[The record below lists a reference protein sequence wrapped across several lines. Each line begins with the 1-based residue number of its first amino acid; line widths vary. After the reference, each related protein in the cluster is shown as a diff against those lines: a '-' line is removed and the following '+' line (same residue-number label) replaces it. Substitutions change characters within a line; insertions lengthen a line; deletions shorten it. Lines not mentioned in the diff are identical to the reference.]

1 MCEVKDKV
9 SEGSSGVQMSCGVDV
24 DSVLRQL
31 GQMGRFHVGVYLMA
45 ALVAVQVGLLHVT
58 YIFLAADVPY
68 RMLKKIEEVVEMS
81 TPLGLDTDRLMRELG
96 QFKRFHLTNYC
107 LLALP
112 VFVAALYATNYV
124 FLAADVPYRCVVP
137 ECESVNSTAYSPVW
151 LEAALPPEERDRKC
165 MRRAPSDPQ
174 LPCQEESAFSDHL
187 KSCDHWIYA
196 TKDTIV
202 GEFNLA
208 CQDWKRTLV
217 GTIHNI
223 GMLVSLPIIGYIS
236 DRWGRKR
243 ALILSCTLVG
253 VIGTLKAFSIS
264 YEMYVIVE
272 FLETVAGASAFPAA
286 YILTIE
292 LLGQD
297 KRVHTTAFLGIML
310 VLGGLSFAL
319 LAKTFH
325 YWRTFILVVYPPS
338 ILFLL
343 YIYFLPESIRWL
355 LSKGRKEEAV
365 EIIMRA
371 TEINKVKLSDDTMK
385 QLTEDTKTVEQK
397 KDAEEEEGLWVQVL
411 HSPIIMIR
419 LAICSWWWI
428 TCTFV
433 FYGLAINSVS
443 LAGDKYT
450 NYMLVVSVEV
460 IAVVTNALVL
470 DRIGR
475 KRTLLCAYVVCGITC
490 IIFPFVPKDISY
502 LATILYLI
510 GKIAITQAFSGI
522 YMYTSELFPTHARHS
537 LLGFC
542 SMVGRIGSIVAPQM
556 PLLAKYVEWLP
567 SVLFGSAALMA
578 GGLMMTT
585 PETLNT
591 RLPDTIREAEQI
603 ANQKRPTEDMQMN
616 SSRM

>member
-1 MCEVKDKV
+1 MSGTNSQVRDGVV
-9 SEGSSGVQMSCGVDV
+9 SEQKPSVEMKAKLEARSPTSSLSCGVDA

-31 GQMGRFHVGVYLMA
+31 GQAGRFHLRVYVLV
-45 ALVAVQVGLLHVT
+45 ALAAVQVGLLHTT

-68 RMLKKIEEVVEMS
+68 RCQIPECELLNS
-81 TPLGLDTDRLMRELG
+81 TEYSPEW
-96 QFKRFHLTNYC
+96 
-107 LLALP
+107 LALP
-112 VFVAALYATNYV
+112 NNAREQRCSRRMLLPERGSCVKEAFGDELQPCEHWLYAS
-124 FLAADVPYRCVVP
+124 R
-137 ECESVNSTAYSPVW
+137 
-151 LEAALPPEERDRKC
+151 
-165 MRRAPSDPQ
+165 
-174 LPCQEESAFSDHL
+174 
-187 KSCDHWIYA
+187 
-196 TKDTIV
+196 DTIV
-202 GEFNLA
+202 AEFNLA

-223 GMLVSLPIIGYIS
+223 GMLISLPIFGYIS
-236 DRWGRKR
+236 DRWGRKK

-253 VIGTLKAFSIS
+253 AIGSLKAFSIS

-297 KRVHTTAFLGIML
+297 KRVLTTAFLGIML

-319 LAKTFH
+319 LAKTFT

-338 ILFLL
+338 LLFLL
-343 YIYFLPESIRWL
+343 YIYLLPESIRWL

-365 EIIMRA
+365 EIIMKA
-371 TEINKVKLSDDTMK
+371 AKTNNVTLSDETMK
-385 QLTEDTKTVEQK
+385 QLTEEKTKPIEVKPGDKEPQ
-397 KDAEEEEGLWVQVL
+397 GLWMQVL
-411 HSPIIMIR
+411 RSPIIMTR

-475 KRTLLCAYVVCGITC
+475 KRTLLIAYIVCGLSCVAIA
-490 IIFPFVPKDISY
+490 FVPKTLAW
-502 LATILYLI
+502 LATLLYLI

-542 SMVGRIGSIVAPQM
+542 SMVGRVGSIVAPQM
-556 PLLAKYVEWLP
+556 PLLAIYVEWLP
-567 SVLFGSAALMA
+567 SVLFGATALIA
-578 GGLMMTT
+578 GGLMLTT

-591 RLPDTIREAEQI
+591 RLPDTIQEAERLAQKAPP
-603 ANQKRPTEDMQMN
+603 ANEDIQMN
-616 SSRM
+616 SRS

>member
-1 MCEVKDKV
+1 MGKPVEF
-9 SEGSSGVQMSCGVDV
+9 SEKPDRVEAT
-24 DSVLRQL
+24 
-31 GQMGRFHVGVYLMA
+31 A
-45 ALVAVQVGLLHVT
+45 AG
-58 YIFLAADVPY
+58 F
-68 RMLKKIEEVVEMS
+68 
-81 TPLGLDTDRLMRELG
+81 DTERLMKELG
-96 QFKRFHLTNYC
+96 QGKPFHLMNYA
-107 LLALP
+107 LLTLT
-112 VFVAALYATNYV
+112 VYTAAIYGINYV
-124 FLAADVPYRCVVP
+124 FLAADVDYRCVVP
-137 ECESVNSTAYSPVW
+137 ECESANSTQYHPAW
-151 LEAALPPEERDRKC
+151 LDGALPAAGRQQRC
-165 MRRAPSDPQ
+165 SRREPLDLAGGCREGTTFTEDLQ
-174 LPCQEESAFSDHL
+174 PCDQWL
-187 KSCDHWIYA
+187 YA
-196 TKDTIV
+196 SWDTIV
-202 GEFNLA
+202 AEFNLA
-208 CQDWKRTLV
+208 CQEWKRTLV
-217 GTIHNI
+217 GTIHNV
-223 GMLVSLPIIGYIS
+223 GMLVSLPILGYIS

-253 VIGTLKAFSIS
+253 AIGSLKAFSVS
-264 YEMYVIVE
+264 YEMYVVIE

-297 KRVHTTAFLGIML
+297 KRVLTTAFLGIML

-325 YWRTFILVVYPPS
+325 YWRTFIIVVYPPS
-338 ILFLL
+338 LLFISYVYL
-343 YIYFLPESIRWL
+343 LPESIRWL
-355 LSKGRKEEAV
+355 LSKGRKQEAV

-371 TEINKVKLSDDTMK
+371 AKMNKVTLSDETMK
-385 QLTEDTKTVEQK
+385 QLTEEKPKEQK
-397 KDAEEEEGLWVQVL
+397 KEDKEEESGLWMQVL
-411 HSPIIMIR
+411 RSPIIMTR

-470 DRIGR
+470 DRVGR
-475 KRTLLCAYVVCGITC
+475 KRTLLVAYTVCGLSCVAIA
-490 IIFPFVPKDISY
+490 FVPKTMPW
-502 LATILYLI
+502 LATLLYLM

-556 PLLAKYVEWLP
+556 PLLAIYIEWLP
-567 SVLFGSAALMA
+567 SVLFGATALVA
-578 GGLMMTT
+578 GGLMLTT

-591 RLPDTIREAEQI
+591 RLPDTIQEAEQI
-603 ANQKRPTEDMQMN
+603 RKQPKTNDIQMN
-616 SSRM
+616 NAAS

>member
-1 MCEVKDKV
+1 MILCP
-9 SEGSSGVQMSCGVDV
+9 
-24 DSVLRQL
+24 
-31 GQMGRFHVGVYLMA
+31 F
-45 ALVAVQVGLLHVT
+45 
-58 YIFLAADVPY
+58 
-68 RMLKKIEEVVEMS
+68 
-81 TPLGLDTDRLMRELG
+81 
-96 QFKRFHLTNYC
+96 
-107 LLALP
+107 
-112 VFVAALYATNYV
+112 
-124 FLAADVPYRCVVP
+124 RCVVP
-137 ECESVNSTAYSPVW
+137 ECEAPNSTEYSPAW
-151 LEAALPPEERDRKC
+151 LELAQAPGVRERRC
-165 MRRAPSDPQ
+165 MRRQPQDPQ
-174 LPCQEESAFSDHL
+174 DCGGGFNEELMPCDQWL
-187 KSCDHWIYA
+187 YA
-196 TKDTIV
+196 SKDTIV
-202 GEFNLA
+202 AEFNLA
-208 CQDWKRTLV
+208 CQEWKRTLV

-223 GMLVSLPIIGYIS
+223 GMLVSLPILGYIS

-253 VIGTLKAFSIS
+253 AIGTLKAFSIS

-272 FLETVAGASAFPAA
+272 FLETIAGASAFPAA

-297 KRVHTTAFLGIML
+297 KRVMTTAFLGIVL

-319 LAKTFH
+319 LAKTFS
-325 YWRTFILVVYPPS
+325 YWRTFILVAYPPS
-338 ILFLL
+338 LLFLL

-365 EIIMRA
+365 EIIMKA
-371 TEINKVKLSDDTMK
+371 AKMNDVTLSDETMK
-385 QLTEDTKTVEQK
+385 QLKEEKVIPIEEK
-397 KDAEEEEGLWVQVL
+397 KDSHEEEGLWMQVL
-411 HSPIIMIR
+411 RSPIIMKR

-470 DRIGR
+470 DKFGR
-475 KRTLLCAYVVCGITC
+475 KKTLLVAYTVCGFACVAIT
-490 IIFPFVPKDISY
+490 FVPENLPW
-502 LATILYLI
+502 LATTLYLL

-556 PLLAKYVEWLP
+556 PLLAIYVSWLP
-567 SVLFGSAALMA
+567 SVLFGATALVA
-578 GGLMMTT
+578 GSLMLTT

-591 RLPDTIREAEQI
+591 RLPDTIAEAEQL
-603 ANQKRPTEDMQMN
+603 ARTPPPAKKQEVMTSQC
-616 SSRM
+616 

>member
-1 MCEVKDKV
+1 
-9 SEGSSGVQMSCGVDV
+9 
-24 DSVLRQL
+24 
-31 GQMGRFHVGVYLMA
+31 MA
-45 ALVAVQVGLLHVT
+45 EKTKPVA
-58 YIFLAADVPY
+58 
-68 RMLKKIEEVVEMS
+68 E
-81 TPLGLDTDRLMRELG
+81 GLDTDRLMHELG
-96 QFKRFHLTNYC
+96 QFRRFHLLSYF
-107 LLALP
+107 LLSLP
-112 VFVAALYATNYV
+112 AFAAAHYAINYV

-137 ECESVNSTAYSPVW
+137 ECEAANSTEYNPSW
-151 LEAALPPEERDRKC
+151 LASALPPGGREKRC
-165 MRRAPSDPQ
+165 FSRAPLDDQ
-174 LPCQEESAFSDHL
+174 LPCQDGGFAEEL
-187 KSCDHWIYA
+187 RSCDQWLYA
-196 TKDTIV
+196 SKNTIV
-202 GEFNLA
+202 SEFNLA
-208 CQDWKRTLV
+208 CQEWKRTLV

-223 GMLVSLPIIGYIS
+223 GMLVSLPILGYIS

-253 VIGTLKAFSIS
+253 AIGSLKAFSIS

-297 KRVHTTAFLGIML
+297 KRVLTTAFLGIVL

-319 LAKTFH
+319 LAKTFQ

-338 ILFLL
+338 LLFLS
-343 YIYFLPESIRWL
+343 YIYLLPESIRWL
-355 LSKGRKEEAV
+355 LSQNRKEEAV

-371 TEINKVKLSDDTMK
+371 AKMNNVTLSEETLSQLKTEKIIPTD
-385 QLTEDTKTVEQK
+385 EK
-397 KDAEEEEGLWVQVL
+397 KDPEAEDGLWIQIM
-411 HSPIIMIR
+411 HSPIIMTR

-475 KRTLLCAYVVCGITC
+475 KRTLLAAYVVCGISCVAIT
-490 IIFPFVPKDISY
+490 FVPKSMSWM
-502 LATILYLI
+502 ATSLYLI

-542 SMVGRIGSIVAPQM
+542 SMVGRLGSIIAPQM
-556 PLLAKYVEWLP
+556 PLLAIYVDWLP
-567 SVLFGSAALMA
+567 SVLFGATALIA

-591 RLPDTIREAEQI
+591 RLPDTIREAEHITAAPSKPPATSQQ
-603 ANQKRPTEDMQMN
+603 QKDVAT
-616 SSRM
+616 SRC